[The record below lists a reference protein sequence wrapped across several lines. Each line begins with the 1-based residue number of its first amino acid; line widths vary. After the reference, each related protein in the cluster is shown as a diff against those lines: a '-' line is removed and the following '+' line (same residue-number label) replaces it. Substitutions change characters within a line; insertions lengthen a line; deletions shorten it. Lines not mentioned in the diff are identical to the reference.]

1 VRCGLSVGDSE
12 VDLEDEFVE
21 FFVESEELIGKVGLL
36 LVLLLN
42 LA

>member
-1 VRCGLSVGDSE
+1 MGDSE

-21 FFVESEELIGKVGLL
+21 FFVEGEESIGKVGLL

>member
-1 VRCGLSVGDSE
+1 MGLGLSVGDSE
-12 VDLEDEFVE
+12 VDLEEDLVE
-21 FFVESEELIGKVGLL
+21 FLVEGKEMVGKVGLL